1 MSQTPNPSTAIVPIS
16 TAQMLERTAPSAHE
30 EEPTQGESAE
40 SKRTRGKGKKHDFIG
55 NRWMN
60 VEQVYEYFGGNLT
73 LSEVRNLME
82 NNYIRSWWKT
92 GAKKTIFTTRKGVEQ
107 WADDIERCR
116 DVRQTRGLGA
126 EFIVPVASIKDLN
139 VGRRR
144 G

>member
-30 EEPTQGESAE
+30 EEPTQSGSAE

-60 VEQVYEYFGGNLT
+60 VEQVYEYFGGNIT
-73 LSEVRNLME
+73 LSEVRELMQSGT
-82 NNYIRSWWKT
+82 IKSWWKT
-92 GAKKTIFTTRKGVEQ
+92 GAKKTLFTSRKFVEQ

-116 DVRQTRGLGA
+116 DTRQTRDLGA
-126 EFIVPVASIKDLN
+126 EWIVPVAWVRETNIGKKSY
-139 VGRRR
+139 
-144 G
+144 